1 MSGNM
6 RQVVV
11 LPGTGIG
18 PEVTTQAVRI
28 AEWFATKRALPINLS
43 HPPAG
48 PAAYASLGTPM
59 PDSTLEAQRTSDA
72 ILYGAAGGPEIDAMP
87 KQAQEEGGLRRLRRE
102 FQMFA
107 NLRPVAAHPSM
118 LDASTLKR
126 EVIEGVDMIIV
137 RELAGGIYFG
147 EPRGIEILPDGRKRG
162 VNTQVYTTDEVER
175 VARVAFELARGRS
188 GRLTSVD
195 KANVMES
202 GVMWREEVERMHK
215 AEFPDITLNHLYV
228 DNAAMQLVRD
238 PRQFDVVVTDNIFGD
253 ILSDCA
259 AMITGSLGMLPSA
272 SLSAPDAAPD
282 AKGRRCALFEPV
294 HGSAPDIA
302 GRGIAN
308 PIGAILSFGL
318 ALRHVLGT
326 PEDAKLLDR
335 AVGDA
340 LDRVRTADIM
350 QAGRERVSTAGM
362 GDAVLAALD
371 RLNGA

>member
-28 AEWFATKRALPINLS
+28 AEWFATKLALPINLS

-48 PAAYASLGTPM
+48 PAAFASLGTPM
-59 PDSTLEAQRTSDA
+59 PDSTLEVLRTSDA

-87 KQAQEEGGLRRLRRE
+87 KQAQEAGGLRRLRRE

-126 EVIEGVDMIIV
+126 EVIDGVDMIIV

-147 EPRGIEILPDGRKRG
+147 VPRGIEILPDGRKRG
-162 VNTQVYTTDEVER
+162 VNTQVYTSDEVER

-202 GVMWREEVERMHK
+202 GVMWREEVERLHK
-215 AEFPDITLNHLYV
+215 AEFADIKLNHLYV
-228 DNAAMQLVRD
+228 DNAAMQLVRE
-238 PRQFDVVVTDNIFGD
+238 PRQFDVIVTDNIFGD

-272 SLSAPDAAPD
+272 SLSAPGAD
-282 AKGRRCALFEPV
+282 GRRCALFEPV

-326 PEDAKLLDR
+326 SEDAILLDR
-335 AVGDA
+335 AVADA

-371 RLNGA
+371 RLHGT